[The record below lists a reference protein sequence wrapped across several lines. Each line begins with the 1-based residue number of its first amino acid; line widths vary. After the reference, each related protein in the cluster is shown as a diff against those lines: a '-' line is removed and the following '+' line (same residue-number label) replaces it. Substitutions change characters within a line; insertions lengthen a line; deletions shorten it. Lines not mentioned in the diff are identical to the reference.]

1 MDGDYIRLCVAIDS
15 TDKEIEKAYRKKAKD
30 LHPDMNGGNKEDFQ
44 VLKESYDRIV
54 KSRKQGGGLM
64 GDSLLPMDYM
74 GIGVHNRLNRLN
86 RLNLKHMMDIE
97 EEIMSNCNNFYSES
111 TKIVNMNGKKKMEK
125 TINRNGEITKEYYE
139 M

>member
-1 MDGDYIRLCVAIDS
+1 MNEDYIRLGVEIDS
-15 TDKEIEKAYRKKAKD
+15 TDKEIEKSYRKKAKE
-30 LHPDMNGGNKEDFQ
+30 LHPDKNGGNKEDFQ
-44 VLKESYDRIV
+44 ELKESYDRIV
-54 KSRKQGGGLM
+54 KTRKQGGSLM
-64 GDSLLPMDYM
+64 SDSLLPMDYM
-74 GIGVHNRLNRLN
+74 GIGFHNRLNRLY
-86 RLNLKHMMDIE
+86 RMNLKYMMDIE